1 MQDWWKSLT
10 HKQKIAL
17 IVTIIAAIGGIS
29 IALNISISTGDT
41 TTQTINI
48 GLTLEEHEQRLK
60 RREAEV
66 RAELEQAHA
75 ADQHVLATELNAINQ
90 QLQDTQASYEAY
102 IASFKERIAQLEQA
116 AWRVS

>member
-41 TTQTINI
+41 TTQTKNGGDAIVHQGN
-48 GLTLEEHEQRLK
+48 G
-60 RREAEV
+60 
-66 RAELEQAHA
+66 
-75 ADQHVLATELNAINQ
+75 HVIT
-90 QLQDTQASYEAY
+90 DGT
-102 IASFKERIAQLEQA
+102 
-116 AWRVS
+116 